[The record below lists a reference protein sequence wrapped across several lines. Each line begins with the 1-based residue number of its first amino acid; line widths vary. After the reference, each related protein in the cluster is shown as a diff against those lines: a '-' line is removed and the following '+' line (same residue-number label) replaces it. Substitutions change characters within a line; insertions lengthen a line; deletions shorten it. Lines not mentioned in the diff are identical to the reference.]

1 MQMDYEMKV
10 RAELEAWERKIYK
23 KNRMINRY
31 MKSIQTKINDKIP
44 ERVHHVITL
53 SVKQMVKAVLFGSE
67 YTTNR
72 EPLRNVSF
80 EEREAMVKEKVK
92 AYQRVASLEGAG
104 TGAGGLLLGAAD
116 FPLLLSIKMK
126 FLFDAASLYGFN
138 VHDYRERVYLLLL
151 FQLAYSRDEK
161 RIEVYEALKNWA
173 ITSSRITTES
183 FDWQTWQQEYRD
195 HIDLIKLLQLIP
207 GFGAIVGAWANFK
220 LLDELG
226 ETTMNGYRMRV
237 YNEN

>member
-1 MQMDYEMKV
+1 
-10 RAELEAWERKIYK
+10 
-23 KNRMINRY
+23 
-31 MKSIQTKINDKIP
+31 
-44 ERVHHVITL
+44 
-53 SVKQMVKAVLFGSE
+53 
-67 YTTNR
+67 
-72 EPLRNVSF
+72 
-80 EEREAMVKEKVK
+80 
-92 AYQRVASLEGAG
+92 
-104 TGAGGLLLGAAD
+104 
-116 FPLLLSIKMK
+116 MK